1 MFPPPV
7 RSLIPPLLAHIVYT
21 RLHRLGGAPVSLTAA
36 QWRNA
41 APHHAGLRLALRP
54 LLAMLLPA
62 LAALILFAPHVS
74 AEPESAVWSATLTV
88 ADQQH
93 SLLGCQSAVPV
104 GGCDDASVLTE
115 DELAYGDVRARVLS
129 LVWDREANAVIV
141 RLDMDWTQI
150 QRDLRLYVDGLVLS
164 LDNAEYLADQ
174 LDSDRAR
181 WLLSNIGVASLDWSA
196 GDTVRLRLAN
206 RPANSAVAP
215 AASTGSTYDPPPPH
229 LSTAVAA
236 SLLFVCVSHSA
247 PACLEA
253 RRGVSRLRRRSG
265 PGRAGTDRRC
275 GPRARPRRT
284 PAQPSRRL
292 LRRRRGS
299 TAPRRRAGRP

>member
-1 MFPPPV
+1 M
-7 RSLIPPLLAHIVYT
+7 
-21 RLHRLGGAPVSLTAA
+21 SLTAA
-36 QWRNA
+36 QWRHT
-41 APHHAGLRLALRP
+41 APHQAGLRLALRP

-62 LAALILFAPHVS
+62 LAALILLAPHVS
-74 AEPESAVWSATLTV
+74 AEPERAVWSATLTV

-150 QRDLRLYVDGLVLS
+150 QRDLRLYVDGLALS
-164 LDNAEYLADQ
+164 LDNAEYLPDQ

-206 RPANSAVAP
+206 RLAISAVAP
-215 AASTGSTYDPPPPH
+215 AASTGSTYDPPP
-229 LSTAVAA
+229 STYDPPPPTYDPPPPTYQPLPGSDQPPVLPDQSSAESPAA
-236 SLLFVCVSHSA
+236 EGEPPPSYDPSS
-247 PACLEA
+247 PNYEPPPP
-253 RRGVSRLRRRSG
+253 SYDPPPPSYD
-265 PGRAGTDRRC
+265 PPPPTY
-275 GPRARPRRT
+275 
-284 PAQPSRRL
+284 QPL
-292 LRRRRGS
+292 
-299 TAPRRRAGRP
+299 

>member
-1 MFPPPV
+1 M
-7 RSLIPPLLAHIVYT
+7 
-21 RLHRLGGAPVSLTAA
+21 SLTAA

-41 APHHAGLRLALRP
+41 APHRAGRRIALRP
-54 LLAMLLPA
+54 LLALLLAALPA
-62 LAALILFAPHVS
+62 LLLLAPPVS

-88 ADQQH
+88 ADQPH

-141 RLDMDWTQI
+141 RLDMDWTQM
-150 QRDLRLYVDGLVLS
+150 QRDLRLYVDGLALS

-215 AASTGSTYDPPPPH
+215 SASTGSTYDPPP
-229 LSTAVAA
+229 STYDPPPPSYDPPPPTYQPPPSSYQPLPGSDQPPVLPDESSAEPPAA
-236 SLLFVCVSHSA
+236 
-247 PACLEA
+247 E
-253 RRGVSRLRRRSG
+253 GG
-265 PGRAGTDRRC
+265 PPPSYD
-275 GPRARPRRT
+275 PSSPNY
-284 PAQPSRRL
+284 QPPPPSYDPPPPTYDPPPPTYQPL
-292 LRRRRGS
+292 
-299 TAPRRRAGRP
+299 

>member
-1 MFPPPV
+1 MFLPPL
-7 RSLIPPLLAHIVYT
+7 RSLIPHLLAHTVYT
-21 RLHRLGGAPVSLTAA
+21 RVHMLGGGTPVSLTAA
-36 QWRNA
+36 QWRNT
-41 APHHAGLRLALRP
+41 APHQAGLRLALRP
-54 LLAMLLPA
+54 LLAVLLPA
-62 LAALILFAPHVS
+62 LAALLLFAPHVS

-104 GGCDDASVLTE
+104 GRCDDALVLTE
-115 DELAYGDVRARVLS
+115 DEVAYGDVRARVLS

-141 RLDMDWTQI
+141 RLDMDWTQM
-150 QRDLRLYVDGLVLS
+150 QRDLRLYVDGLALS

-215 AASTGSTYDPPPPH
+215 AASTGSTYDPPPSSYDPPPPTYQPPPSSYQP
-229 LSTAVAA
+229 LPGSDQPPVLPDQSSAESPAA
-236 SLLFVCVSHSA
+236 EGEPPPSYDPSS
-247 PACLEA
+247 PNY
-253 RRGVSRLRRRSG
+253 
-265 PGRAGTDRRC
+265 
-275 GPRARPRRT
+275 
-284 PAQPSRRL
+284 QPPPPSYDPPPPTYQPL
-292 LRRRRGS
+292 
-299 TAPRRRAGRP
+299 